1 MIQVVPI
8 KFSWRRAR
16 GSSANITTGHCAWCS
31 LSPRRALSASL
42 TEICKEYAD
51 ISLTSQILSFFKEWR
66 SCFYQTSMK
75 VPSCNCEKKYLSV
88 NAAVKVTWWWLFE
101 FFSGSYIMNL
111 IFFFCRIWVFNSGVV
126 GGWGL
131 NARSFIYTC
140 FLTACCFG
148 TVVNFIY
155 RSHAASLYF
164 GWKTASSAL
173 TERISLCM

>member
-1 MIQVVPI
+1 MIRVVPT
-8 KFSWRRAR
+8 KCSWRRVW
-16 GSSANITTGHCAWCS
+16 GISVNVTTGLCAWCS

-88 NAAVKVTWWWLFE
+88 NAAVKVTWWWLIE

-111 IFFFCRIWVFNSGVV
+111 TVFSFPRIWVFNSGVV
-126 GGWGL
+126 GGWGVL
-131 NARSFIYTC
+131 EFSSFVCSPDIVILVKWMGMKQAGDAEWQQTRN
-140 FLTACCFG
+140 LE
-148 TVVNFIY
+148 
-155 RSHAASLYF
+155 S
-164 GWKTASSAL
+164 
-173 TERISLCM
+173 